1 MAGHVHKLT
10 PVDSG
15 PLATGASTAPH
26 LWLSQVSL
34 RQFRN
39 YESVRLDLAAKP
51 ILVVGQNGVGKTNL
65 LEALSLLV
73 PGRGMR
79 RARAEHLARQA
90 DETGA
95 SAGQNANAKVNAK
108 VNVTMPWAVSAI
120 LQGDGAPCQIGTG
133 VLADAEQPRRVMRLN
148 GETVTQS
155 DIGALISASWLT
167 PQMDGIFVDSPGAR
181 RRFIDRLV
189 IAFDPAHIGRTNKY
203 EKMLRERTVLLAE
216 GRGDDYWFATLETRL
231 AETAVAI
238 TAARLSLI
246 ADLNIEAEKGWFGFP
261 GARLDLT
268 GDVETWL
275 ADMPALAVED
285 KLADAARQA
294 RLAGDRAMP
303 GPHASELGATHVQT
317 GTPAVLASTGQQK
330 ALLIAVILAHA
341 RLQHRR
347 LGRAPLML
355 LDDVAAHL
363 DVERRLALFDAIGDL
378 GAQSWFSGTDIDD
391 FDGLRDQAQ
400 MIRITASGEDT
411 RPPKVEVM

>member
-1 MAGHVHKLT
+1 MPLAGHVHKLT

-79 RARAEHLARQA
+79 RARAEHLVRQV

-95 SAGQNANAKVNAK
+95 SAGQNANANAK

-167 PQMDGIFVDSPGAR
+167 PQMDGIFVDSPG
-181 RRFIDRLV
+181 
-189 IAFDPAHIGRTNKY
+189 PAAG
-203 EKMLRERTVLLAE
+203 L
-216 GRGDDYWFATLETRL
+216 
-231 AETAVAI
+231 
-238 TAARLSLI
+238 
-246 ADLNIEAEKGWFGFP
+246 
-261 GARLDLT
+261 LT
-268 GDVETWL
+268 GL
-275 ADMPALAVED
+275 
-285 KLADAARQA
+285 
-294 RLAGDRAMP
+294 
-303 GPHASELGATHVQT
+303 
-317 GTPAVLASTGQQK
+317 
-330 ALLIAVILAHA
+330 
-341 RLQHRR
+341 
-347 LGRAPLML
+347 
-355 LDDVAAHL
+355 
-363 DVERRLALFDAIGDL
+363 
-378 GAQSWFSGTDIDD
+378 
-391 FDGLRDQAQ
+391 
-400 MIRITASGEDT
+400 
-411 RPPKVEVM
+411 